1 MPLADYGFPHLIAVG
16 DVSGG
21 EVTMKD
27 HTEVTKF
34 GAFDYTNG
42 LVIGNNEADKIF

>member
-1 MPLADYGFPHLIAVG
+1 MPLADYGFPYLIAVG

-34 GAFDYTNG
+34 GAFDDTNG
-42 LVIGNNEADKIF
+42 LVIGNNETAKIF